1 MIWLASVLKVDNL
14 KIYLIVG
21 LAIAAVW
28 FYKDYQRT
36 KADNDRIKE
45 NAEQVRKSD
54 SIGFSQQILTK
65 DELIQDLKYNRQ
77 DLIRKLEQQD
87 IKLNRITR
95 LINVQNNFTD
105 VDTTTFILN
114 KILKGVQE
122 NKAVAQAVRDTSE
135 CYVVEANIRFDGQQL
150 NLDVTK
156 VAFTS
161 ESDIVAYTEKVGL
174 RFWKWFR
181 KKEVEVTVIN
191 SCGDIKTSIMEVKRK

>member
-1 MIWLASVLKVDNL
+1 MIWPLFKIDNL

-21 LAIAAVW
+21 LAIAGVW

-36 KADNDRIKE
+36 KADNVRIKE
-45 NAEQVRKSD
+45 NAEQVRKAD

-65 DELIQDLKYNRQ
+65 EELIQDLKYNRQ
-77 DLIRKLEQQD
+77 DLVRKLEQQD

-95 LINVQNNFTD
+95 LINVQNQFTD
-105 VDTTTFILN
+105 VDTTTFLLN
-114 KILKGVQE
+114 KILKGIQE
-122 NKAVAQAVRDTSE
+122 NKAVTQAVRDTSE

-181 KKEVEVTVIN
+181 KKNIEVTVIN
-191 SCGDIKTSIMEVKRK
+191 SCGEIKTSIIDVKKK